1 MNIINLTPHEI
12 VVVGDG
18 ATKILPSGAV
28 ARVTT
33 TRQKVAQ
40 IGEIPIYRSVTGA
53 VTGLPESVDGTVYIV
68 SAMVR
73 LAVPSRTDI
82 VSPGELVRD
91 ASGQPIGCRGF
102 DGN

>member
-1 MNIINLTPHEI
+1 MKLINLTPHEI
-12 VVVGDG
+12 VVAGDVE
-18 ATKILPSGAV
+18 AKIPASGAV
-28 ARVTT
+28 ARVST
-33 TRQKVAQ
+33 TRQKIGQ
-40 IGEIPIYRSVTGA
+40 IGEIPVYRSVSGA
-53 VTGLPESVDGTVYIV
+53 VAGLPESVDGTVYIV

-102 DGN
+102 DSN